1 MTSYDELAAKL
12 AGDGGKPSPHG
23 GPLTPRA
30 LIDTYCQPGMQ
41 SGWKTHPREHST
53 FHAGFCGFDERKGYE
68 NGYVWIADL
77 THSGWE
83 PQHDIGHWPYTA
95 YALWPALAADPRHAI
110 AYYCERDMAVEI
122 FDSSESMVGA
132 LVKLRAEDP
141 SA

>member
-12 AGDGGKPSPHG
+12 AGDSGTPSQQG
-23 GPLTPRA
+23 GPLTPKT

-41 SGWKTHPREHST
+41 SGWKTHTREHST
-53 FHAGFCGFDERKGYE
+53 FYAGFCGFDERKGYE

-83 PQHDIGHWPYTA
+83 PQHDIGHWPHTV

-110 AYYCERDMAVEI
+110 AHYREGDMAVEV
-122 FDSSESMVGA
+122 FDGSESMTGA
-132 LVKLRAEDP
+132 LAMLRAENP